1 MRYPNRRRRRASVLV
16 AGSFPVVLSLAAA
29 ARGQTTTVNGSSLVL
44 RSSGAVSG
52 STGWTLSTDG
62 YLGTY
67 VQLSQPGPIS
77 FTAAASGASSG
88 GVAPEMTFAIAD
100 YKQSF
105 NLTSTQSNY
114 TFTTSTLP
122 AGTYF
127 IRTQLDNQTATAQP
141 TMTLASLKVAG
152 TGTSVLNTSTDSNA
166 LASANTYI
174 DNFRKG
180 PATVSFTTPGGAAF
194 PANTSVQVKLTRNAF
209 NFGTN
214 VWGNNQSDINSLLAS
229 NPAPGSLA
237 DNYQQF
243 ISQHFNAVVA
253 SNVGKWGDD
262 EPSQG
267 TLTMGASDT
276 VLSFAKAHNM
286 NAREHNLIWGNQQP
300 GWVNTLLTNAQSS
313 DPTTAANAKA
323 SLTSAITNR
332 IAYYVGGTVTGG
344 TDKRAADFIEMDGL
358 NESLHTAPYWKI
370 YGASGIADIYHQ
382 SVQAIAATPGSHA
395 GVYLNEY
402 NVFQNSPQSI
412 NTNVPAGSPPT
423 QSGSDNYANW
433 YRQNVEDL
441 NNAGFGKVV
450 TGIGVQYYPTASGAA
465 PSAARINQ
473 VMQNL
478 GVEGLPITLTEF
490 GVQSTEPTTAAPQ
503 IMEDAMRMML
513 GSPDATGFFNW
524 GWWAGATSN
533 LGSSGVMVNTTWK
546 NPDGSWNLT
555 PTGTRYEW
563 LFGMNTDSVTGGH
576 NSVNTDPWTTNLTL
590 TTNANGQI
598 NFNGFYGDYS
608 LTVNGHSYNVSL
620 TKGGTSNFTIQAIPG
635 GPVWIL
641 STGGSFATPSNW
653 ADNVIPGGIGAEADF
668 LDAIQA
674 DSTVTLNGGTT
685 LGMIVFNNPHT
696 YTLAGSSASITMK
709 TSSGPATINL
719 QGGATQQISV
729 PLIIASNT
737 TLNTAAGTTL
747 RLSGAVTVNG
757 GATVTPSG
765 GGAVSYESSVT
776 VQGGGAITF
785 ASASHG
791 TALTLADGG
800 ATAAVSP
807 HAGSSP
813 TVMQF
818 DSLSIGT
825 SSTLDLANN
834 ELLTGTALS
843 VIRTQIATDKL
854 ITSSAGGAL
863 GSLDNGSGT
872 VEVLFTLLGDTDL
885 NGNVNVADLAN
896 LAANFGVNTGGVW
909 TAGDF
914 DYNGN
919 VNVADLADLA
929 ANFGDTLPL
938 AGGAAPDTATVPE
951 PEMIGLLGGILALL
965 WSPRPRTC
973 GRGLG

>member
-1 MRYPNRRRRRASVLV
+1 MRYPHSRRRRTHVLL

-29 ARGQTTTVNGSSLVL
+29 ARGQTTVNGSSLIL
-44 RSSGAVSG
+44 HSSGAVSG
-52 STGWTLSTDG
+52 TTGWALSTNG

-67 VQLSQPGPIS
+67 VQLTQPGPIT

-105 NLTSTQSNY
+105 NLTSTPSNY
-114 TFTTSTLP
+114 TFTTPTLP
-122 AGTYF
+122 AGTYT
-127 IRTQLDNQTATAQP
+127 IRTQLDNQNATAQP

-152 TGTSVLNTSTDSNA
+152 TGTSVLNTSTDANA
-166 LASANTYI
+166 LAAANTYI

-180 PATVSFTTPGGAAF
+180 PATISFTTAGNNPL
-194 PANTSVQVKLTRNAF
+194 PANTSVQVQLTRNAF
-209 NFGTN
+209 HFGTN
-214 VWGNNQSDINSLLAS
+214 VWGNNQTDINNLLAS

-243 ISQHFNAVVA
+243 ISQHFNSMVA

-262 EPSQG
+262 ESNQG
-267 TLTMGASDT
+267 VQTMGASDT

-286 NAREHNLIWGNQQP
+286 TAREHNLVWGMQQP
-300 GWVNTLLTNAQSS
+300 SWVNTLLTNAQSS

-323 SLTSAITNR
+323 SLSSAITSR
-332 IAYYVGGTVTGG
+332 IGYYIGGTVTGS
-344 TDKRAADFIEMDGL
+344 TDKRGADFIEMDGL
-358 NESLHTAPYWKI
+358 NESLHTGPYWKI

-382 SVQAIAATPGSHA
+382 SVQALVAAGSHA
-395 GVYLNEY
+395 GVYLNEF

-412 NTNVPAGSPPT
+412 NTNVPAGSNPT
-423 QSGSDNYANW
+423 QSGSDAYANW

-450 TGIGVQYYPTASGAA
+450 TGIGAQYYPTASGAA

-478 GVEGLPITLTEF
+478 GIEGLPITLTEF
-490 GVQSTEPTTAAPQ
+490 GVQSTEPTSAAPQ
-503 IMEDAMRMML
+503 ILEDAMRMMF
-513 GSPDATGFFNW
+513 GSPDATGFYNW

-563 LFGMNTDSVTGGH
+563 IFGMNTDSVTGGH
-576 NSVNTDPWTTNLTL
+576 NSVNPDPWTTNLTL
-590 TTNANGQI
+590 TTDANGRI
-598 NFNGFYGDYS
+598 NFNGFYGDYMIT
-608 LTVNGHSYNVSL
+608 LQGRSYNLSL
-620 TKGGTSNFTIQAIPG
+620 TKGGTSSFTIQAIPN

-641 STGGSFATPSNW
+641 NTGGSFATAGNW
-653 ADNVIPGGIGAEADF
+653 GNNVIPGGIGGEADF

-674 DSTVTLNGGTT
+674 DSTITLNGGTT
-685 LGMIVFNNPHT
+685 LGTVVFNNPHT
-696 YTLAGSSASITMK
+696 YTLGGGASASITMK

-719 QGGATQQISV
+719 QAGATQQISV
-729 PLIIASNT
+729 PLIIASDT
-737 TLNTAAGTTL
+737 ALKTAAGTTL
-747 RLSGAVTVNG
+747 RLSGAVTVNT
-757 GATVTPSG
+757 GASVTPSG

-776 VQGGGAITF
+776 VQGGAGITF
-785 ASASHG
+785 ASPSHA
-791 TALTLADGG
+791 TSLTLADGG
-800 ATAAVSP
+800 ATAAVLP
-807 HAGSSP
+807 HTASSP

-834 ELLTGTALS
+834 ELLTNTALS
-843 VIRTQIATDKL
+843 TIRMQISTGKL
-854 ITSSAGGAL
+854 ITSAAGGAL
-863 GSLDNGSGT
+863 GSVDNGSGS
-872 VEVLFTLLGDTDL
+872 VEVLFTLLGDTNLD
-885 NGNVNVADLAN
+885 GNVNVTDLAN
-896 LAANFGVNTGGVW
+896 LAGNYGDTSGGVW
-909 TAGDF
+909 AGGDF
-914 DYNGN
+914 DYDGI

-929 ANFGDTLPL
+929 GNFGDTLPP
-938 AGGAAPDTATVPE
+938 AGGAVAAAAVPE
-951 PEMIGLLGGILALL
+951 PPITGLLAAAVALL
-965 WSPRPRTC
+965 WFPRPHTRR
-973 GRGLG
+973 RGLG